1 VAALLF
7 AFSSLLAWSY
17 YGLKGWTYLFGES
30 RLGQLCFQL
39 LFCSFI
45 VIGCMLQLVAVLDFS
60 DAMIFVIAI
69 PNLIALYRFAPEV
82 RADIGRYI
90 QKLRDQG
97 RY

>member
-1 VAALLF
+1 LF

-30 RLGQLCFQL
+30 RAGQLCFQL
-39 LFCSFI
+39 LFCGFI
-45 VIGCMLQLVAVLDFS
+45 VIGCMLQLKAVLDFS

-69 PNLIALYRFAPEV
+69 PNLIALYLFAPEV
-82 RADIGRYI
+82 KADVTQYI
-90 QKLRDQG
+90 QKLRSDA